1 MSLCRVLHVHE
12 LGEESFSISPP
23 FVILSGDLNLIW
35 LLVYILMQKE
45 QMTFLDQ
52 SPGSQDLR
60 TPSF

>member
-52 SPGSQDLR
+52 
-60 TPSF
+60 